1 MAARGA
7 TARQTAPAAGR
18 SRQGAAQPAKSA
30 RPALGVIDRR
40 HVLDR
45 ARRRQARALCLLS
58 GGILAGALTVA
69 AAGHAMLA
77 ATQLHDDAV
86 QSQLASATA
95 TEQNLL
101 VQRAQ
106 LETPSR
112 VLNLAEERFK
122 MVAPTG
128 VTYLQPVNPGMS
140 VEQAHEAHSNA
151 TATPAAR
158 DHSTH

>member
-1 MAARGA
+1 MAARGSA
-7 TARQTAPAAGR
+7 ARQAAPASAR
-18 SRQGAAQPAKSA
+18 SRQAAAQPAKSP
-30 RPALGVIDRR
+30 RPALGVLDRR

-58 GGILAGALTVA
+58 GGLLAGALTVA

-77 ATQLHDDAV
+77 ATQLHTDSMQA
-86 QSQLASATA
+86 QLASATA

-101 VQRAQ
+101 VLRAQ

-112 VLNLAEERFK
+112 VLNLAEHRFK

-140 VEQAHEAHSNA
+140 VEQAHQSHSK
-151 TATPAAR
+151 TAPNTAAR